1 MTQLVGVRLRFESD
15 VSSPRFIFF
24 IIQPYLCSFSS
35 LIVPKCNVV
44 LPSRKGLKLKTVP
57 VSEKLKILDRIE
69 SGASTHIVFIN
80 FLVFIC
86 TNL

>member
-15 VSSPRFIFF
+15 VSSPRFIF